1 MADLDQILAIRSFNR
16 FFTERIGVL
25 EERLVGSDFTLTEA
39 RALFEIGAGN
49 IRTARALGNALGVDK
64 GYLSRVIGRLERSGV
79 IARTPSTDD
88 RRERNLSMTD
98 RGRLV
103 FDRLQADTNAQ
114 IEQLVGN
121 LSPAEVS
128 ALVEN
133 MTSIQH
139 LLSLNQPGQ
148 SDAVI
153 RPFAA
158 GDLGWIV
165 ERHGALYWQ
174 EYGWDIRFEGL
185 VAGIVSD
192 FVTNFVPARER
203 CWIAEYDG
211 RRAGCIMCV
220 RLNDDVAKLRL
231 LLVEPW
237 ARGIGLGK
245 RLVRTCIDFARA
257 AGCRELVLWTNDV
270 LVEARALYQKAGFV
284 LVESEPQPNFGKDLI
299 AETWQLNLV
308 GTDHAVS
315 DSVPTQI
322 KTNQTI

>member
-79 IARTPSTDD
+79 IARTQSTGD

-114 IEQLVGN
+114 IEHLVDR

-128 ALVEN
+128 ALVEH
-133 MTSIQH
+133 MSSIQH
-139 LLSLNQPGQ
+139 LLWSNQPTR

-153 RPFAA
+153 R
-158 GDLGWIV
+158 
-165 ERHGALYWQ
+165 
-174 EYGWDIRFEGL
+174 
-185 VAGIVSD
+185 
-192 FVTNFVPARER
+192 
-203 CWIAEYDG
+203 
-211 RRAGCIMCV
+211 
-220 RLNDDVAKLRL
+220 
-231 LLVEPW
+231 
-237 ARGIGLGK
+237 
-245 RLVRTCIDFARA
+245 
-257 AGCRELVLWTNDV
+257 
-270 LVEARALYQKAGFV
+270 
-284 LVESEPQPNFGKDLI
+284 
-299 AETWQLNLV
+299 
-308 GTDHAVS
+308 
-315 DSVPTQI
+315 
-322 KTNQTI
+322 